1 MQVTT
6 NTGLY
11 RPEFE
16 HDACGVGFVAD
27 IRGNR
32 NSEIMRHAVLAL
44 ANLTHRG
51 AMDADA
57 KTGDGA
63 GVLTQIPGRLIVREA
78 ERLGYRAPRA
88 EDLAI
93 GMLFLSQDTVSND
106 RYRIIVDE
114 ATDHY
119 GLTLIGWRTVP
130 VDRTV
135 LGDRAAELMPD
146 IQQVLIAR
154 AQHMS
159 DAEFERAL
167 YLVRRQVERSV
178 RRHGIG
184 GCYICSLSNR
194 TIVYKGMM
202 VAPQLVRFY
211 KDLQNPDFESA
222 LAVFHQR
229 YSTNTLPDWF
239 LAQPHRYLAHNG
251 EINTLRG
258 NVNWM
263 RAREAELKSR
273 AWGRH
278 LDRIKPIVDETRSD
292 SAMLDN
298 VFESLVVAGRNPMHA
313 MMMMIPEA
321 YREIPD
327 MPEDLRGFYEYND
340 CLMEPWDGPAAVAF
354 SDGSVVGASLDRNGL
369 RPARYKITDSGLI
382 VMGSEV
388 GMLEIDDRHVVE
400 KGRLGPGQ
408 MIAVDTRR
416 GVLLKNEEIKSHFAG
431 RRPYRRWVRDN
442 LAFLDQSDALNEP
455 MPVGERT
462 DLARRH
468 VAFGYTADEIEYV
481 LVPMANDGKE
491 PVGSMGDDT
500 PLAML
505 SERPQL
511 LYNFFAQRFAQ
522 VTNPPIDPLREE
534 LVMSLDV
541 LLGRRRNI
549 FREKAANARL
559 VRIPSPVLLD
569 SEFRRLSS
577 SGLQG
582 FEAEKL
588 PALFV
593 PSGGVEGLRTAL
605 DRICLRAEQ
614 AVDSGKSLLIL
625 SDRGVDSNHAPIPM
639 LLAVGAVHHHLIREG
654 KRMQASLIVESGE
667 PREVHHI
674 AALIGYGASAVN
686 PYLVYES
693 LCELVRS
700 GRLEGEITYANAL
713 DNYRHALE
721 AGILKVICKMGIS
734 TLSSYCGAQIFDA
747 VGLHSDVVDRY
758 FSGTVSQVGGIGLAE
773 IAGDAAQRHLQAFQP
788 DGSPEVND
796 AGIYRFRRDGEFHAF
811 NPRVFKA
818 IHSVAKSGD
827 YEDYAAYSRLVEE
840 RPAASL
846 RDLMSF
852 REARPVPLDEVEPA
866 EAICRRFVSSA
877 MSHGALSREA
887 HETLAIALNRI
898 GAKSNSGEG
907 GEDPARYRR
916 LPNGDWPNSAIKQV
930 ASGRFGVTPEYL
942 ASAKELEIKMAQ
954 GSKPG
959 EGGQLP
965 GHKVSAEIAL
975 IRHSV
980 PGVTLIS
987 PPPHH
992 DIYSI
997 EDIAQLIYD
1006 LKRVNP
1012 RAKVCVKLVSVA
1024 GIGTIAAGVVKGYA
1038 DVVHISG
1045 HDGGTGASPLGAI
1058 KHSGGPWELG
1068 LAEVQQTLVMNDLR
1082 GRVVL
1087 RVDGGLKTARDV
1099 VVAAALG
1106 AEEYG
1111 FGTATLVA
1119 MGCVMARQ
1127 CHLNTCPVGVATQ
1140 KPELRRKFNGSPENV
1155 IRYFTN
1161 LAEEVR
1167 EIIAGLGYQSL
1178 KSLIGRPEI
1187 LEASVDPK
1195 KHRWRGIDLSD
1206 LLSDPDSA
1214 GTRPR
1219 LHTRER
1225 NDRPDASIDDLL
1237 LQDAMDAIKE
1247 NSSITL
1253 SYDIQNT
1260 RRAVGAKLAGE
1271 IAFHYG
1277 DRGLDSTIEC
1287 RFQGSAGQSFGAF
1300 CIRGL
1305 RLVLTGEAN
1314 DYVGKGMHGGELIV
1328 RPPGD
1333 AGFASHRNA
1342 IVGNTVLY
1350 GATGGVLYA
1359 AGVAGERFCVRNSG
1373 GRAVVEGVG
1382 DHGCEYMT
1390 DGLVIVLG
1398 STGRNFGAGMTGGIA
1413 YVLDEE
1419 GSFENRYNPQLV
1431 GIERVHRPE
1440 DVGQLKRMIGKHL
1453 EKTNSRRASDIVAR
1467 WEKFLPGFWKVT
1479 PHAPDLGDELVIPD
1493 RYRETHRESRRQKA
1507 QDQREERTVG
1517 NADSGPVHTHMHA
1530 SGGSSGG

>member
-1 MQVTT
+1 MEVTST
-6 NTGLY
+6 KGLY

-32 NSEIMRHAVLAL
+32 NSEIMRHAVLGL

-78 ERLGYRAPRA
+78 ERLGYSAPRA

-93 GMLFLSQDTVSND
+93 GMLFLSQDSTTND

-119 GLTLIGWRTVP
+119 GLVLIGWRTVP
-130 VDRTV
+130 VNRTV

-154 AQHMS
+154 GNRMS
-159 DAEFERAL
+159 EAEFERAL

-178 RRHGIG
+178 RRHGIE

-202 VAPQLVRFY
+202 VAAQLARFY
-211 KDLQNPDFESA
+211 RDLQNPDFETS
-222 LAVFHQR
+222 LAVLHQR

-239 LAQPHRYLAHNG
+239 LAQPFRYLAHNG

-263 RAREAELKSR
+263 RARESELKSR
-273 AWGRH
+273 AWGRY
-278 LDRIKPIVDETRSD
+278 LDRIKPIVDAARSD

-298 VFESLVVAGRNPMHA
+298 VFETLVVAGRNPMHA
-313 MMMMIPEA
+313 MMMLIPEA
-321 YREIPD
+321 HRGIPD
-327 MPEDLRGFYEYND
+327 IPEDLRGFYEYND

-354 SDGSVVGASLDRNGL
+354 SDGAVVGATLDRNGL
-369 RPARYKITDSGLI
+369 RPARYKITESGLI

-388 GMLEIDDRHVVE
+388 GMLEMDDRHVVE

-416 GVLLKNEEIKSHFAG
+416 GVLLKNDEIKSRFSG

-442 LAFLDQSDALNEP
+442 VVSFEQTDAQNEP
-455 MPVGERT
+455 VPVGEQT
-462 DLARRH
+462 DLARRQL
-468 VAFGYTADEIEYV
+468 AFGYTADEIEYV

-511 LYNFFAQRFAQ
+511 LYNFFTQRFAQ

-534 LVMSLDV
+534 LVMSLDL

-549 FREKAANARL
+549 FREKAGNARL

-569 SEFRRLSS
+569 SEFRRLAS
-577 SGLQG
+577 SGLPA
-582 FEAEKL
+582 FESESVS
-588 PALFV
+588 ALFV
-593 PSGGVEGLRTAL
+593 PSEGAEGLRRAL
-605 DRICLRAEQ
+605 DRMCRRALRAVE
-614 AVDSGKSLLIL
+614 SGKTLLIL
-625 SDRGVDSNHAPIPM
+625 SDRGVDANHAPIPM

-674 AALIGYGASAVN
+674 ASLIGYGASAVN
-686 PYLVYES
+686 PYLVYEN
-693 LCELVRS
+693 LNDLIRT
-700 GRLEGEITYANAL
+700 GRLEGEITYAKAL
-713 DNYRHALE
+713 DNYRRALE

-747 VGLHSDVVDRY
+747 VGLHSDLVDRF

-773 IAGDAAQRHLQAFQP
+773 IANDAAERHLLAFQP
-788 DGSPEVND
+788 DGSPSMND
-796 AGIYRFRRDGEFHAF
+796 AGIYRFRRDGEYHAF
-811 NPRVFKA
+811 NPPVFKA
-818 IHSVAKSGD
+818 IHSVAKSGN
-827 YEDYAAYSRLVEE
+827 YEDFAAYSRLVEG

-846 RDLMSF
+846 RDLMAF
-852 REARPVPLDEVEPA
+852 RNGSAVPLDEVEPA

-907 GEDPARYRR
+907 GEDPDRYRR
-916 LPNGDWPNSAIKQV
+916 RPNGDWPNSAIKQV
-930 ASGRFGVTPEYL
+930 ASGRFGVTPAYL

-1082 GRVVL
+1082 GRVML

-1111 FGTATLVA
+1111 FGTAALVS

-1140 KPELRRKFNGSPENV
+1140 KPELREKFNGSPEHV
-1155 IRYFTN
+1155 VRYFTN
-1161 LAEEVR
+1161 LAGEVR
-1167 EIIAGLGYQSL
+1167 EVIAGLGYRSL
-1178 KSLIGRPEI
+1178 ESLIGRTEI
-1187 LEASVDPK
+1187 LDATVDPK
-1195 KHRWRGIDLSD
+1195 KQRWQGIDLSD
-1206 LLSDPDSA
+1206 LLADPDPA

-1237 LQDAMDAIKE
+1237 LQDAIDAIKE

-1253 SYDIQNT
+1253 SYEIKNT

-1287 RFQGSAGQSFGAF
+1287 RFRGSAGQSFGAF

-1328 RPPGD
+1328 RPPGN
-1333 AGFASHRNA
+1333 AGFPSHRNA
-1342 IVGNTVLY
+1342 IVGNTVMY

-1359 AGVAGERFCVRNSG
+1359 AGCAGERFCVRNSG
-1373 GRAVVEGVG
+1373 GHAVVEGVG

-1390 DGLVIVLG
+1390 AGAVIVLG

-1419 GSFENRYNPQLV
+1419 GSFVNRYNPQLV
-1431 GIERVHRPE
+1431 RIERVSQPD
-1440 DVGQLKRMIGKHL
+1440 DVALLKKMIGRHL
-1453 EKTNSRRASDIVAR
+1453 ENTNSRRASAIITR
-1467 WEKFLPGFWKVT
+1467 WDRFLPKFWKV
-1479 PHAPDLGDELVIPD
+1479 APDAPDHGDELVIPD
-1493 RYRETHRESRRQKA
+1493 RYRETHRETRRQKA
-1507 QDQREERTVG
+1507 QGQQVERTVRDTLG
-1517 NADSGPVHTHMHA
+1517 DPAQAGA
-1530 SGGSSGG
+1530 GSSGGSAEG

>member
-1 MQVTT
+1 MQVTSR
-6 NTGLY
+6 TGLY

-27 IRGNR
+27 IGGNR
-32 NSEIMRHAVLAL
+32 NGEIMRRAVLGL

-93 GMLFLSQDTVSND
+93 GMLFLSQDRVTND

-119 GLTLIGWRTVP
+119 GLVLIGWRSVP

-154 AQHMS
+154 GERMS

-178 RRHGIG
+178 RRHGME

-202 VAPQLVRFY
+202 VAAQLARFY
-211 KDLQNPDFESA
+211 RDLQNPDFDTA

-239 LAQPHRYLAHNG
+239 LAQPFRYLAHNG

-273 AWGRH
+273 AWGRY
-278 LDRIKPIVDETRSD
+278 LDRIKPIIDETRSD

-298 VFESLVVAGRNPMHA
+298 VFETLVVAGRDPMHA
-313 MMMMIPEA
+313 MMMLIPEA

-327 MPEDLRGFYEYND
+327 MPEDLRGFYEYNE

-354 SDGSVVGASLDRNGL
+354 SDGAVVGATLDRNGL

-400 KGRLGPGQ
+400 KGRLGPGE
-408 MIAVDTRR
+408 MIAVDTRK
-416 GVLLKNEEIKSHFAG
+416 GTLLKNDEIKSHYAG
-431 RRPYRRWVRDN
+431 RRPYRRWVREN
-442 LAFLDQSDALNEP
+442 LVRFEPSDTRREP
-455 MPVGERT
+455 FPAGEQT
-462 DLARRH
+462 DFERRQL
-468 VAFGYTADEIEYV
+468 AFGYTADEIEYV

-511 LYNFFAQRFAQ
+511 LYNFFSQRFAQ

-534 LVMSLDV
+534 LVMSLD
-541 LLGRRRNI
+541 LHLGRRRNI
-549 FREKAANARL
+549 FREKAPYARL
-559 VRIPSPVLLD
+559 IRIPSPVLLD
-569 SEFRRLSS
+569 SELRRLSG
-577 SGLQG
+577 SGLPG
-582 FEAEKL
+582 FDAETL
-588 PALFV
+588 PALFA
-593 PSGGVEGLRTAL
+593 PSEGAESLRRAL
-605 DRICLRAEQ
+605 DRICLQ
-614 AVDSGKSLLIL
+614 AVRAVESGKTLLIL
-625 SDRGVDSNHAPIPM
+625 SDRGVDSNQAPIPM
-639 LLAVGAVHHHLIREG
+639 LLAVGAVHHHLIRQG

-686 PYLVYES
+686 PYLVYEN
-693 LCELVRS
+693 LYELIRA
-700 GRLEGEITYANAL
+700 GRLEDEITYATAL
-713 DNYRHALE
+713 ANYRHALE

-747 VGLHSDVVDRY
+747 VGLHSDVIDRY
-758 FSGTVSQVGGIGLAE
+758 FTGTVSQVGGIGLAD
-773 IAGDAAQRHLQAFQP
+773 IAEDAAERHLQAFQP
-788 DGSPEVND
+788 ERSPALKD
-796 AGIYRFRRDGEFHAF
+796 AGIYRFRRDGEYHAF
-811 NPRVFKA
+811 NPPVFKA
-818 IHSVAKSGD
+818 IHSVAKTGNYKD
-827 YEDYAAYSRLVEE
+827 FTAYSRLVEG

-846 RDLMSF
+846 RDLMAF
-852 REARPVPLDEVEPA
+852 REGHSVPLEEVEPV
-866 EAICRRFVSSA
+866 EAIRRRFVSSA

-980 PGVTLIS
+980 PGITLIS

-1038 DVVHISG
+1038 DVVHVSG

-1099 VVAAALG
+1099 VVAAVLG

-1111 FGTATLVA
+1111 FGTAALVA

-1140 KPELRRKFNGSPENV
+1140 KPELREKFDGSPENV

-1161 LAEEVR
+1161 LAGQVR
-1167 EIIAGLGYQSL
+1167 EVLAGLGYRSL
-1178 KSLIGRPEI
+1178 EDLIGRTEL
-1187 LEASVDPK
+1187 LEARVDAEKP
-1195 KHRWRGIDLSD
+1195 RWRGIDLSD
-1206 LLSDPDSA
+1206 LLADPDPA

-1219 LHTRER
+1219 RHTRER

-1277 DRGLDSTIEC
+1277 DRGLDSTVEC
-1287 RFQGSAGQSFGAF
+1287 RFRGSAGQSFGAF

-1328 RPPGD
+1328 RPPGN
-1333 AGFASHRNA
+1333 AGFPSHRNA
-1342 IVGNTVLY
+1342 IVGNTVMY

-1359 AGVAGERFCVRNSG
+1359 AGCAGERFCVRNSG
-1373 GRAVVEGVG
+1373 GHAVVEGVG

-1390 DGLVIVLG
+1390 AGVVVVLG
-1398 STGRNFGAGMTGGIA
+1398 GAGRNFGAGMTGGTA

-1419 GSFENRYNPQLV
+1419 ESFENRYNPQLV
-1431 GIERVHRPE
+1431 GIHRVEQPG
-1440 DVGQLKRMIGKHL
+1440 DVGLLKKMIGRHL
-1453 EKTNSRRASDIVAR
+1453 EKTNSRRASAIITR
-1467 WEKFLPGFWKVT
+1467 WDEFLPRFWRIS
-1479 PHAPDLGDELVIPD
+1479 PHPPDHGDELVIPD
-1493 RYRETHRESRRQKA
+1493 RYRETHREARRQKA
-1507 QDQREERTVG
+1507 HGQRDKRPSG
-1517 NADSGPVHTHMHA
+1517 NAYSRPARAATP
-1530 SGGSSGG
+1530 GGANEG